1 MHGSSSVERCF
12 LLRFHGRRSRVRNYG
27 GNRSLRLFRHF
38 KEAIYRFF
46 VAKRRRGKLAHDRP
60 INSVSCSSAATSSEN
75 SFARFFPSSPPPP
88 SSPDTAAVES
98 VHFVGNLVGIKSWFR
113 RRNNRFGFIINLN
126 FNVRFFF
133 FLFLHDFDF
142 FYCKDKDIVQIYP
155 LQKYHATRKK
165 KIFLLRFFRAINWN

>member
-75 SFARFFPSSPPPP
+75 SFARFFPLFSPTSLFPWHSSL
-88 SSPDTAAVES
+88 ES
-98 VHFVGNLVGIKSWFR
+98 VHFVGNLVGINSWFR
-113 RRNNRFGFIINLN
+113 RRNNTSGRIVNLN
-126 FNVRFFF
+126 FTSFFF
-133 FLFLHDFDF
+133 SFVFPLLCVILIF
-142 FYCKDKDIVQIYP
+142 FIARI
-155 LQKYHATRKK
+155 K
-165 KIFLLRFFRAINWN
+165 KIFLLRFFRAVN

>member
-88 SSPDTAAVES
+88 SSPDTAAMES

-113 RRNNRFGFIINLN
+113 RRNNRSGFIINLN

-133 FLFLHDFDF
+133 FFYFCMTLIFFIVRIKISYRYTRYKSIMQLVKRRSF
-142 FYCKDKDIVQIYP
+142 FYDS
-155 LQKYHATRKK
+155 LE
-165 KIFLLRFFRAINWN
+165 L